1 MRDREWCGAVIS
13 IRKGEEG
20 REEGQAMVWGRPWGG
35 SGGRGTEGGGREW
48 WGLIKGE
55 GVVLGLVVHRCH
67 RRFVVVALLS
77 SRCRRRFVIVAL
89 SSSRVVVW
97 TWTSSL
103 SLSWSLVGCC
113 SPFVDRGGG
122 GHSWVAVGAGRR
134 CLRVLVGA
142 WCVVRGWL
150 VWWSWLEPSLVP
162 WGLVWLVTWHRG
174 VRVVGARG

>member
-1 MRDREWCGAVIS
+1 
-13 IRKGEEG
+13 
-20 REEGQAMVWGRPWGG
+20 MV
-35 SGGRGTEGGGREW
+35 GTDKGGG
-48 WGLIKGE
+48 GGA
-55 GVVLGLVVHRCH
+55 GP
-67 RRFVVVALLS
+67 RRPSLSSSFCRRRVVVVALS
-77 SRCRRRFVIVAL
+77 SLFCHR
-89 SSSRVVVW
+89 RVVVVACRRLDVDVVVV
-97 TWTSSL
+97 TSL